1 MNLSRTEGCTLTGA
15 LSVTTAISDGITII
29 HGPDGCTHHNVSL
42 LHALWYEQ
50 DMNAFPRIFSS
61 SLSETEIVF
70 GGEGRL
76 EQALQAARECRPGVI
91 CVLTSCVAAAIGDD
105 VGAVCNRPD
114 DVPIVVVP
122 TGGFLGGGFSRG
134 VTEALVSLSGFG
146 EEASMNGGVN
156 LIGEKN
162 LEFEVEA
169 NFNEMARLLGLLRVP
184 INLRFVRNVPA
195 GAIAQLGSGSLNI
208 LREPALVEVGQSLQN
223 RFGTPF
229 LSSFPAG
236 FKGTLDFLDQ
246 AAEHLGIDSSRA
258 VGAERK
264 NQERVAGTFTDMK
277 GIHLSLDWYPE
288 GSHRVLDELQDLFDI
303 HFSEGG
309 TAVRLPEPLPVGTT
323 GMSRMLHR
331 WRRACY
337 A

>member
-15 LSVTTAISDGITII
+15 LSVSTAVSDGITII

-50 DMNAFPRIFSS
+50 DMDAFPRIFSS

-70 GGEGRL
+70 GGEGHL
-76 EQALQAARECRPGVI
+76 EQSLMAARDSCPGVI

-105 VGAVCNRPD
+105 VAAVCNLPD
-114 DVPIVVVP
+114 DVPVVVIP
-122 TGGFLGGGFSRG
+122 TGGFLGGGFTRG
-134 VTEALVSLSGFG
+134 VIEALVSLSGLG
-146 EEASMNGGVN
+146 EPLKMNGGVN

-169 NFNEMARLLGLLRVP
+169 NFDEMARLLGLLGVP
-184 INLRFVRNVPA
+184 INLRYVRNVPA
-195 GAIAQLGSGSLNI
+195 KAIARLGSASLNI
-208 LREPALVEVGQSLQN
+208 LREPALVEVGQTLQN

-229 LSSFPAG
+229 LSAFPAG
-236 FKGTLDFLDQ
+236 FGGTLDFLDQ
-246 AAEHLGIDSSRA
+246 AAEYLDMESSRA
-258 VGAERK
+258 VEAERNYQK
-264 NQERVAGTFTDMK
+264 GVVDLFADMRGT
-277 GIHLSLDWYPE
+277 HLTLDRYPDDN
-288 GSHRVLDELQDLFDI
+288 HQVLNELQDLLDI
-303 HFSEGG
+303 HFSNRGI
-309 TAVRLPEPLPVGTT
+309 AVRFPEPLPVGTT

-331 WRRACY
+331 WRRACR